1 MRQLLTLTILTSS
14 FLSCRSKTETIT
26 APSNFQ
32 LLIPDTSNNSR
43 AHRDLVDIT
52 YRSKIENKIGLSDLK
67 RGADSLEVRLWYDFS
82 FSNSKELY
90 LLKFQDTSCLL
101 SYYRVYPRQINYDDP
116 NRNQDWDPFTDPII
130 DSSISKS
137 VLLTKDDFKQL
148 HIDSIWF
155 LKSQSE
161 LKISDSIGFTD
172 CDSYII
178 EIANKKRFKYL
189 RYHCA
194 FGYYNK
200 TKLTEILSYL
210 DFCGRITALSR
221 RHNAIIPYNFD

>member
-1 MRQLLTLTILTSS
+1 MILTSS
-14 FLSCRSKTETIT
+14 ILSCRIKTETIT
-26 APSNFQ
+26 APSSFQ
-32 LLIPDTSNNSR
+32 LLIPDTTNNSR
-43 AHRDLVDIT
+43 AHGDSDDIN

-67 RGADSLEVRLWYDFS
+67 KGADSLEVRLWYDFS

-90 LLKFQDTSCLL
+90 LLKFQDTICLL
-101 SYYRVYPRQINYDDP
+101 SYYRVYLRQINYDDEGR
-116 NRNQDWDPFTDPII
+116 NRAWNPYTDPII

-161 LKISDSIGFTD
+161 LKIPDSVGFTD

-178 EIANKKRFKYL
+178 EIADKKRFKYL
-189 RYHCA
+189 RHHCA
-194 FGYYNK
+194 MGYYNK
-200 TKLTEILSYL
+200 TKLIEILSYM
-210 DFCGRITALSR
+210 DFCERITALSR
-221 RHNAIIPYNFD
+221 RHNAIVPYKYD